1 MHLIMNVQFSERDS
15 LCILTSF
22 GNRCSFATDHDDANE
37 EPLLEATGSEW
48 YWQGIFLKYTHT
60 FR

>member
-1 MHLIMNVQFSERDS
+1 MNVQFSERDS

-22 GNRCSFATDHDDANE
+22 GNCRSFATNHEKANE

-48 YWQGIFLKYTHT
+48 YWQGIFLKYTHK